1 MQPIAGYFGK
11 KPEPFRIGDYSRLIV
26 RLVILMR
33 FTNEFTDYNSLCT
46 VGKWLICAGLEEDD
60 VKKLFLIDLLWIG
73 LAILAGLV
81 WSQHDQNE
89 YASQLDH
96 LGMSETAQEYV
107 TTSSRSITTAISE
120 LDKTDFKGYQV
131 QFVAKQVV
139 YVYQRGTVASL
150 PLDSGQWFS
159 AGDFAS
165 SLPVTVVGRDLADKL
180 YTGSN
185 NQRYLQVNGQYV
197 PVLGTV
203 GTRKGSPLNKVIF
216 LNASAQTTNSKLKLK
231 QVKIYVDGA
240 SQHSKALKT
249 AFKAKNIHRV
259 HFSDSNASTWWH
271 AYGQTAL
278 FSLFLLLGAGLLT
291 MLMVV
296 LMGPLQTAGLDL
308 NMRARYLRG
317 VLSSCGGHIGVSLF
331 LGGLFANWWFY
342 FTTRTNIW
350 VFLVVLTIAAIFF
363 LRYLIHRKDK
373 ASATT

>member
-1 MQPIAGYFGK
+1 M
-11 KPEPFRIGDYSRLIV
+11 
-26 RLVILMR
+26 
-33 FTNEFTDYNSLCT
+33 
-46 VGKWLICAGLEEDD
+46 
-60 VKKLFLIDLLWIG
+60 KKLFLIDLLWIG

-120 LDKTDFKGYQV
+120 LDKTDFKGYHV

>member
-1 MQPIAGYFGK
+1 M
-11 KPEPFRIGDYSRLIV
+11 
-26 RLVILMR
+26 
-33 FTNEFTDYNSLCT
+33 
-46 VGKWLICAGLEEDD
+46 
-60 VKKLFLIDLLWIG
+60 KKLFLIDLLWIG

-197 PVLGTV
+197 PVLE
-203 GTRKGSPLNKVIF
+203 RW
-216 LNASAQTTNSKLKLK
+216 AHA
-231 QVKIYVDGA
+231 
-240 SQHSKALKT
+240 KA
-249 AFKAKNIHRV
+249 
-259 HFSDSNASTWWH
+259 
-271 AYGQTAL
+271 
-278 FSLFLLLGAGLLT
+278 
-291 MLMVV
+291 
-296 LMGPLQTAGLDL
+296 
-308 NMRARYLRG
+308 AR
-317 VLSSCGGHIGVSLF
+317 
-331 LGGLFANWWFY
+331 
-342 FTTRTNIW
+342 
-350 VFLVVLTIAAIFF
+350 
-363 LRYLIHRKDK
+363 
-373 ASATT
+373 